1 MMAGVD
7 PEALRFWQKP
17 ILARRNAVAVALCG
31 DPGPSQWTT
40 QRCALTCRACA
51 AEVERRVAARD
62 ASRRAAHGTAP
73 R

>member
-1 MMAGVD
+1 MAGVE
-7 PEALRFWQKP
+7 PEALRFWGKP
-17 ILARRNAVAVALCG
+17 IHARRNAVAVALCG

-40 QRCALTCRACA
+40 QRCAVTCRACA

-62 ASRRAAHGTAP
+62 ASTRVAHRAAS